1 MGHTD
6 APRSL
11 AACNAKISL
20 QQLRAA
26 SMRRLND
33 LKRLVRIL
41 FPNRIHTRVNI
52 SLQKL
57 KLEITQFQVTRC
69 FDVYCVLFYHRDK
82 NQEYVNMIKMFTY
95 KV

>member
-6 APRSL
+6 ALRSL

-20 QQLRAA
+20 LQLRAV
-26 SMRRLND
+26 SMRRL

-57 KLEITQFQVTRC
+57 KLEITQFQVTHC
-69 FDVYCVLFYHRDK
+69 FDVYCVIFYHRDK
-82 NQEYVNMIKMFTY
+82 NQEHVNMIKMFTY